1 MKLEG
6 FLTDAAVLE
15 ELGKRLARARISSSL
30 TQADLANRA
39 AVGKRTVERIESG
52 KSVQLLSLIRV
63 LRVLGLLEA
72 FDAIAPE
79 EGPSPME
86 MLERRGK
93 VRRRVSSR
101 STQKSSALKDRISGP
116 TSTSWRWGDER

>member
-30 TQADLANRA
+30 TQADLAERA

-101 STQKSSALKDRISGP
+101 TSQKSFPPKDRVPGP

>member
-6 FLTDAAVLE
+6 SLTDAAVLE

-30 TQADLANRA
+30 TQAELANRA

-52 KSVQLLSLIRV
+52 ESVQLISLIRV

-72 FDAIAPE
+72 FDAIAPD

-101 STQKSSALKDRISGP
+101 STQKGSIPKDRISGT
-116 TSTSWRWGDER
+116 TSAPWRWGDER

>member
-1 MKLEG
+1 MKLEDS
-6 FLTDAAVLE
+6 LTDAAVLE

-101 STQKSSALKDRISGP
+101 TSQKSFPPKDRVPGP

>member
-6 FLTDAAVLE
+6 SLTDAAVLE

-52 KSVQLLSLIRV
+52 ESVQLISLIRV

-72 FDAIAPE
+72 FNAIAPD

-101 STQKSSALKDRISGP
+101 STQKGSSPKDRIPGP
-116 TSTSWRWGDER
+116 TATPWRWGDER

>member
-101 STQKSSALKDRISGP
+101 TSQKSFPPKDRVPGP